1 MNKLRAIP
9 AALACLFFAGAGNA
23 MAEDYNPSWY
33 IGGSIHAAETDEIFG
48 AGNRGYGVG
57 LRLGKPLSESWDAQI
72 NTNYTRASDNGKRY
86 QQNALGIDLL
96 YLFSRSTVRPYLVMG
111 IAANRD
117 RSNAGLKS
125 GDSTSPAASG
135 GVGVQLSLNDQWSA
149 QAEWRKVHGYLHGN
163 DFGFSQASNSHL
175 SVGLNYSFDK
185 PKVAART
192 VSFAPTPP
200 PEPVMVQA
208 PPPAPAPAPPP
219 PVYQKIT
226 LSATELFAF
235 DSAVLST
242 PQPKLDDIANALNA
256 NMQINQVVITGYADR
271 LGSDKY
277 NLNLSEQ
284 RANSVKSYLNNKGV
298 ATQRLNAIGK
308 GESNPVVVCNN
319 KKRVDLIACLEPNR
333 RVEIEQFTVEQRV
346 R

>member
-1 MNKLRAIP
+1 
-9 AALACLFFAGAGNA
+9 
-23 MAEDYNPSWY
+23 
-33 IGGSIHAAETDEIFG
+33 
-48 AGNRGYGVG
+48 
-57 LRLGKPLSESWDAQI
+57 
-72 NTNYTRASDNGKRY
+72 
-86 QQNALGIDLL
+86 
-96 YLFSRSTVRPYLVMG
+96 
-111 IAANRD
+111 
-117 RSNAGLKS
+117 
-125 GDSTSPAASG
+125 
-135 GVGVQLSLNDQWSA
+135 
-149 QAEWRKVHGYLHGN
+149 
-163 DFGFSQASNSHL
+163 
-175 SVGLNYSFDK
+175 
-185 PKVAART
+185 
-192 VSFAPTPP
+192 
-200 PEPVMVQA
+200 MVQA
-208 PPPAPAPAPPP
+208 PPPAPVPPP
-219 PVYQKIT
+219 SPVYQKFT

-271 LGSDKY
+271 LGADKY

-319 KKRVDLIACLEPNR
+319 KKRIDLIACLEPNR